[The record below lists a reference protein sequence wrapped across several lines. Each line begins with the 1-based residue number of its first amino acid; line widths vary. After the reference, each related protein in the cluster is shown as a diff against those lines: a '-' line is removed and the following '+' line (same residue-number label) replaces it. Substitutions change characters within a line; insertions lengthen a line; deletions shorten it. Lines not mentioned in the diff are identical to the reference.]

1 MKTKIAL
8 TTILLY
14 VIGCSSTVKPPK
26 WYVSPPEYK
35 KGIRYTSGT
44 ATADDL
50 QTAFDM
56 ARLAAETD
64 LGKELKSQLNGSMD
78 RERNVLKG
86 KTTLD
91 RFRATV
97 ESVISADISGATIEK
112 REYKSKGK
120 NNNHTKK
127 TKYYHNG
134 HPSSSQFSYHAVGPR
149 NICRQF
155 YANFSTFYSEFQPIS
170 ILLFCI
176 F

>member
-8 TTILLY
+8 SIILLY

-112 REYKSKGK
+112 REYKRKGK
-120 NNNHTKK
+120 MYTAFVLL
-127 TKYYHNG
+127 KYNE
-134 HPSSSQFSYHAVGPR
+134 
-149 NICRQF
+149 NIMERKLLAKLEAEKEL
-155 YANFSTFYSEFQPIS
+155 YDELKATEFLDEMRTRVDEYQES
-170 ILLFCI
+170 GY
-176 F
+176 

>member
-1 MKTKIAL
+1 MKIKIAL
-8 TTILLY
+8 TTVLLY
-14 VIGCSSTVKPPK
+14 LIGCSSTIKAPK
-26 WYVSPPEYK
+26 WYVNPPEYK

-64 LGKELKSQLNGSMD
+64 LGKELESQLNGAMD

-97 ESVISADISGATIEK
+97 ENVISADISGATIDKRDYNTKGNMYIAFVLLKYNENIMEK
-112 REYKSKGK
+112 KLLARLEAEKELYEELKATDMLQEMRKRVDQYQKSG
-120 NNNHTKK
+120 
-127 TKYYHNG
+127 Y
-134 HPSSSQFSYHAVGPR
+134 
-149 NICRQF
+149 
-155 YANFSTFYSEFQPIS
+155 
-170 ILLFCI
+170 
-176 F
+176 

>member
-64 LGKELKSQLNGSMD
+64 LVKELKSQLNGSMD
-78 RERNVLKG
+78 RERNVLKIL
-86 KTTLD
+86 TTYFYQMEFYGSNGLKA
-91 RFRATV
+91 RTKL
-97 ESVISADISGATIEK
+97 S
-112 REYKSKGK
+112 EYQYDS
-120 NNNHTKK
+120 
-127 TKYYHNG
+127 
-134 HPSSSQFSYHAVGPR
+134 
-149 NICRQF
+149 
-155 YANFSTFYSEFQPIS
+155 
-170 ILLFCI
+170 
-176 F
+176 

>member
-35 KGIRYTSGT
+35 KGIRYTSGI

-97 ESVISADISGATIEK
+97 ESVISADVSGATIEK

-120 NNNHTKK
+120 MYTAFVLLEYNE
-127 TKYYHNG
+127 
-134 HPSSSQFSYHAVGPR
+134 
-149 NICRQF
+149 NIMERK
-155 YANFSTFYSEFQPIS
+155 
-170 ILLFCI
+170 LLAKLEAEKDLYDELKATDFLDEMRKRVDQYQQSGY
-176 F
+176 